1 MEVHREAQKNTK
13 ITKVNTME
21 LNPLKLTIAKILK
34 NHAAKVMVNT
44 RLCRSLKCKCIATQ
58 DDITYYQSNTKDAL
72 QKEKDKQMDNDVSN
86 ACLTLVRFLIS
97 NGKGD
102 VSRNL
107 DLLYK
112 ESEKLLNKKRGPD
125 EAMMEVIYPAYN
137 RLFGEKYRKFKID
150 SNYTDTFIYDQRIAN
165 VI

>member
-1 MEVHREAQKNTK
+1 MEIHQETQTNTE
-13 ITKVNTME
+13 ITKVNTSKFE
-21 LNPLKLTIAKILK
+21 LSTLKSKIAIVLK
-34 NHAAKVMVNT
+34 NYDVKVSVDSK
-44 RLCRSLKCKCIATQ
+44 LCRSLKCKCIATQ

-137 RLFGEKYRKFKID
+137 RLFGKKYRKFKLKLKLKLKLKCKLKLK
-150 SNYTDTFIYDQRIAN
+150 
-165 VI
+165 